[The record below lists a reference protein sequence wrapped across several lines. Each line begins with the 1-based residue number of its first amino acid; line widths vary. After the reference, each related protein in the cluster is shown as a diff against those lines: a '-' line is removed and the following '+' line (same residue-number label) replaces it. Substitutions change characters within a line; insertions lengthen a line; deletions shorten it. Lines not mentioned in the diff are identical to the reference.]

1 MLAVKCDVR
10 DPHSVRDAVSQCI
23 DTLGQ
28 LPTVVINNAAGNFVC
43 PSERLSYNAWRTVID
58 TVLMGTVNVT
68 MDVGRRLIAA
78 GYSMYTTLQS
88 IT

>member
-78 GYSMYTTLQS
+78 GYSMYSTLQS